1 MASLEGE
8 DKKAAEELMAI
19 SGLPQQGVEKQKEQ
33 EKRKAPNRVRQ
44 PPTKHND
51 YLDTAEALK
60 LEARGGRPAKK
71 QKSNASASAAAPAK
85 VLPQA
90 SVPAAVAGT
99 QSDAATGMEELV
111 DDSVQEGEAPQGN
124 DYF

>member
-51 YLDTAEALK
+51 YLGHR
-60 LEARGGRPAKK
+60 RG
-71 QKSNASASAAAPAK
+71 
-85 VLPQA
+85 PQA
-90 SVPAAVAGT
+90 GGKRWKARQKAKEQCFSLSCGAC
-99 QSDAATGMEELV
+99 
-111 DDSVQEGEAPQGN
+111 
-124 DYF
+124 